1 MASSARMISLWSAKA
16 FSRNASWP
24 SKWQS
29 CSATKSRRIR
39 RSTGNRYG
47 ADRADVRLSFRSRR
61 GWPHDYSW
69 IRLRRREEG
78 HDQAAQFAPG
88 KLLPDPSDDGPE
100 VPKNRGMDESV
111 HVFWNAGLF

>member
-1 MASSARMISLWSAKA
+1 MHPGNQNGKAARL
-16 FSRNASWP
+16 P
-24 SKWQS
+24 SGNQYDNLQ
-29 CSATKSRRIR
+29 
-39 RSTGNRYG
+39 GNRYG
-47 ADRADVRLSFRSRR
+47 GDRADVRLSFRSRG

-69 IRLRRREEG
+69 IRLRRREKG

-111 HVFWNAGLF
+111 YVFWNAGLF